1 MSDTSLLVSLNEFS
15 ALITTVGVVVGL
27 LGALGMLAL
36 FVLGQAELSLLPLGL
51 WLVGSLA
58 CVPGIAA
65 GDVTPLLLVFGTGIL
80 AIIAGVAV
88 DTLRRRA
95 RQRRSS
101 VWFWNHEGSW

>member
-27 LGALGMLAL
+27 LGALGMFLL
-36 FVLGQAELSLLPLGL
+36 FVLGHAELSLVPLGF

-65 GDVTPLLLVFGTGIL
+65 GIVTPLVLVFGIGVL
-80 AIIAGVAV
+80 AITAGVVV

-95 RQRRSS
+95 RQRHSS
-101 VWFWNHEGSW
+101 VWFWSHEGSW